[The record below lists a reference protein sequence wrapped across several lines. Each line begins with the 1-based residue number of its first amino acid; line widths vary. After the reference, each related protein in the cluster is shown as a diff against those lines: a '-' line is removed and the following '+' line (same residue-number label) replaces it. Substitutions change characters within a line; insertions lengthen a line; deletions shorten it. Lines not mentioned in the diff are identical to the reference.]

1 MKIVMVASEARPF
14 CKTGGLADV
23 VYSLSKELVVQG
35 EDVSIVLPFYDTI
48 RRQLADEKLEK
59 VASFH
64 THMSWRQ
71 QDVAVY
77 LAKRDGIKFYLI
89 ENRQYFERGH
99 IYGDFDDGERFGFF
113 TMAVKELLLTLN
125 MNPDIVHVH
134 DWQAGMLPCI
144 MRVHADAR
152 GKFQNTKY
160 VFTIHNPAFQGLMP
174 KFTLGDFYNLTDE
187 LFDNGSL
194 RFKDQVS
201 TLKAG
206 IVYSDKIT
214 TVSPTHRSELLTPEG
229 GMGLDGVLVY
239 REWDFSGILNGIDY
253 LEFNP
258 ENDSQIEAPYNAKTL
273 ISGKAKN
280 KEALLKAFNL
290 PDTKGPVYSLVT
302 RITWQKGFDII
313 FPAVEE
319 VVNRGATVIM
329 LGSGEYQY
337 EQRWEDLRRKYPDRI
352 GIYIGYS
359 DPLAH
364 KVYAGSDFFIMPSL
378 FEPCGLGQMIAQ
390 RYGTLP
396 IVRRTGGLRDS
407 VICYDGNNEKES
419 NGFGFD
425 AYSAYEMN
433 RTSHYAFEVYHD
445 KRLLHRLMKNA
456 MLTDNSW
463 QKSTQEYLKVYK
475 QLVNKQRYIIYGVQS
490 S

>member
-1 MKIVMVASEARPF
+1 MKIVMVSSESRPF

-23 VYSLSKELVVQG
+23 VYSLSKELAVQG
-35 EDVSIVLPFYDTI
+35 EDVSIIIPYYDSIARSLPKD
-48 RRQLADEKLEK
+48 KLKKE
-59 VASFH
+59 VTFN

-71 QDVAVY
+71 QTVDVYSIVQ
-77 LAKRDGIKFYLI
+77 DGINFYFI
-89 ENRQYFERGH
+89 ENQQYFERGH
-99 IYGDFDDGERFGFF
+99 IYGDFDDGERFAFF
-113 TMAVKELLLTLN
+113 TNAAKELLIAKKIY
-125 MNPDIVHVH
+125 PDIIHVH

-144 MRVHADAR
+144 MKVDPMLQKKF
-152 GKFQNTKY
+152 GKTKY

-174 KFTLGDFYNLTDE
+174 RFTLGDFYNLTDE
-187 LFDNGSL
+187 LFDNGSV

-206 IVYSDKIT
+206 IVFSDKIT
-214 TVSPTHRSELLTPEG
+214 TVSPTHHLELLSPEG
-229 GMGLDGVLVY
+229 GMGLDGVLRY

-258 ENDSQIEAPYNAKTL
+258 EEDKVIAQAYNVKTL
-273 ISGKAKN
+273 VSGKKAN
-280 KEALLKAFNL
+280 KEALCKEFGLKNKQAPL
-290 PDTKGPVYSLVT
+290 YSLVT

-319 VVNRGATVIM
+319 LINRGANIIM

-337 EQRWEDLRRKYPDRI
+337 EQKWEDIRRRHPEQV
-352 GIYIGYS
+352 GLYIGYS

-364 KVYAGSDFFIMPSL
+364 KIYAASDFFIMPSL

-407 VICYDGNNEKES
+407 VICYDDNNAETS

-425 AYSAYEMN
+425 AYSVYEMS
-433 RTSHYAFEVYHD
+433 RTSHYAFEVYQD
-445 KRLLHRLMKNA
+445 KKLLHQLMKNA

-463 QKSTQEYLKVYK
+463 QKSTQEYLALYK
-475 QLVNKQRYIIYGVQS
+475 QIIK
-490 S
+490 

>member
-1 MKIVMVASEARPF
+1 MKILMVASESRPF

-23 VYSLSKELVVQG
+23 VYSLSKELAVLG
-35 EDVSIVLPFYDTI
+35 EEVSIIIPYYDSVA
-48 RRQLADEKLEK
+48 RQIPKSELKK
-59 VASFH
+59 VVSFN

-71 QDVAVY
+71 QKVDVY
-77 LAKRDGIKFYLI
+77 ETKREGINYYFI

-99 IYGDFDDGERFGFF
+99 IYGDFDDGERFAFF
-113 TMAVKELLLTLN
+113 TMAVKEFLITKKYYPN
-125 MNPDIVHVH
+125 IIHVH
-134 DWQAGMLPCI
+134 DWQAGMLPCLLK
-144 MRVHADAR
+144 VDPSLQK
-152 GKFQNTKY
+152 KFAKTKY
-160 VFTIHNPAFQGLMP
+160 VFTIHNPAFQGMMP

-187 LFDNGSL
+187 LFDNGAV

-206 IVYSDKIT
+206 IVFADKIT
-214 TVSPTHRSELLTPEG
+214 TVSPTHHLELLTAEG
-229 GMGLDGVLVY
+229 GMGLDGVLRY

-258 ENDSQIEAPYNAKTL
+258 SDDKVIAKQFDVATL
-273 ISGKAKN
+273 VSGKKANRKAIY
-280 KEALLKAFNL
+280 KELGIKDN
-290 PDTKGPVYSLVT
+290 DGPLYSLVT

-319 VVNRGATVIM
+319 LIARGANIIM
-329 LGSGEYQY
+329 LGSGEHQY
-337 EQRWEDLRRKYPDRI
+337 EQRWEDLKRKYPDKI
-352 GIYIGYS
+352 GLYIGYS

-364 KVYAGSDFFIMPSL
+364 KIYASSDFFIMPSL

-396 IVRRTGGLRDS
+396 IVRRTGGLKDS
-407 VICYDGNNEKES
+407 VICYDGSNASTS

-425 AYSAYEMN
+425 AYSVYEMK
-433 RTSHYAFEVYHD
+433 RTSHYAFDVYQD
-445 KRLLHRLMKNA
+445 KKLLHQLMKNA

-463 QKSTQEYLKVYK
+463 QKSTQEYLKLYK
-475 QLVNKQRYIIYGVQS
+475 LLVK
-490 S
+490 

>member
-1 MKIVMVASEARPF
+1 MKIVMVSSESRPF

-35 EDVSIVLPFYDTI
+35 EEVSIILPYYDAI
-48 RRQLADEKLEK
+48 VRHLPKSEMKKA
-59 VASFH
+59 VSFS

-71 QDVAVY
+71 QNVDVYHYVEE
-77 LAKRDGIKFYLI
+77 GINYYFI
-89 ENRQYFERGH
+89 ENQQYFERGH

-113 TMAVKELLLTLN
+113 TNAVKEFLLAKKLY
-125 MNPDIVHVH
+125 PDIIHVH
-134 DWQAGMLPCI
+134 DWQAGMLPCLLK
-144 MRVHADAR
+144 VDPYCQK
-152 GKFQNTKY
+152 KFAKTKY

-187 LFDNGSL
+187 LFDNGSV

-214 TVSPTHRSELLTPEG
+214 TVSPTHHLELLTHEG
-229 GMGLDGVLVY
+229 GMGLDGVLRY
-239 REWDFSGILNGIDY
+239 REWDFVGILNGIDY

-258 ENDSQIEAPYNAKTL
+258 GEDKIIAKQFTANNL
-273 ISGKAKN
+273 VSGKKAN
-280 KEALLKAFNL
+280 KEALCQELGISNPSAPL
-290 PDTKGPVYSLVT
+290 YSLVT

-319 VVNRGATVIM
+319 LIGRGANIVM
-329 LGSGEYQY
+329 LGSGEYNY
-337 EQRWEDLRRKYPDRI
+337 EQKWEELKRRFPDRI
-352 GIYIGYS
+352 GLYIGYS
-359 DPLAH
+359 DALAH
-364 KVYAGSDFFIMPSL
+364 KIYAASDFFIMPSL

-407 VICYDGNNEKES
+407 VICYDGNNKETS

-425 AYSAYEMN
+425 AYSVYEMS
-433 RTSHYAFEVYHD
+433 RTSHYAFDVYQD
-445 KRLLHRLMKNA
+445 KKLLHQLQKNA

-463 QKSTQEYLKVYK
+463 QKSTQEYLKLYK
-475 QLVNKQRYIIYGVQS
+475 LLVK
-490 S
+490 

>member
-1 MKIVMVASEARPF
+1 MKIIMVASESRPY

-23 VYSLSKELVVQG
+23 VYSLSKELAVQG
-35 EDVSIVLPFYDTI
+35 EEVSIILPYYDTI
-48 RRQLADEKLEK
+48 ARSLPKDKLKKE
-59 VASFH
+59 VSFN

-71 QDVAVY
+71 QSVDVYSTVC
-77 LAKRDGIKFYLI
+77 DGITFYFI
-89 ENRQYFERGH
+89 ENQQYFERGH
-99 IYGDFDDGERFGFF
+99 VYGDFDDGERFAFF
-113 TMAVKELLLTLN
+113 TNAAKELIIAKK
-125 MNPDIVHVH
+125 MRPDIIHVH
-134 DWQAGMLPCI
+134 DWQAGMLPCL
-144 MRVHADAR
+144 MKVDPLNQK
-152 GKFQNTKY
+152 KFAKTKY

-174 KFTLGDFYNLTDE
+174 RFTLGDFYNLTDE
-187 LFDNGSL
+187 LFDNGAV

-206 IVYSDKIT
+206 IIFSDRIT
-214 TVSPTHRSELLTPEG
+214 TVSPTHHLELLTPEG
-229 GMGLDGVLVY
+229 GMGLDGVLRY

-258 ENDSQIEAPYNAKTL
+258 EDDKVIAMPYTAKTL
-273 ISGKAKN
+273 VSGKKAN
-280 KEALLKAFNL
+280 KEALCKEFGLKNKQAPL
-290 PDTKGPVYSLVT
+290 YSLVT

-319 VVNRGATVIM
+319 LINRGANIVM
-329 LGSGEYQY
+329 LGSGEYDY
-337 EQRWEDLRRKYPDRI
+337 EQKWEDIRRRHPDQV
-352 GIYIGYS
+352 GLYIGYS

-364 KVYAGSDFFIMPSL
+364 KIYASSDFFIMPSL

-407 VICYDGNNEKES
+407 VICYDGNNAETS

-425 AYSAYEMN
+425 AYSVYEMK
-433 RTSHYAFEVYHD
+433 RTSHYAFDVYQD
-445 KRLLHRLMKNA
+445 KKLLHQLMKNA

-463 QKSTQEYLKVYK
+463 QKSTQEYIALYK
-475 QLVNKQRYIIYGVQS
+475 QLVK
-490 S
+490 

>member
-1 MKIVMVASEARPF
+1 MKIVMVASESRPF

-23 VYSLSKELVVQG
+23 VYSLSKELAVQG
-35 EDVSIVLPFYDTI
+35 EEVSIILPYYDAI
-48 RRQLADEKLEK
+48 ARSLPKAQLKKE
-59 VASFH
+59 VSFN

-71 QDVAVY
+71 QSVDVYSTVC
-77 LAKRDGIKFYLI
+77 DGINFYFI
-89 ENRQYFERGH
+89 ENQQYFERGH
-99 IYGDFDDGERFGFF
+99 VYGDFDDGERFAFF
-113 TMAVKELLLTLN
+113 TNAAKELLIAKK
-125 MNPDIVHVH
+125 MHPDIIHVH
-134 DWQAGMLPCI
+134 DWQAGMLPCLMKVDPLI
-144 MRVHADAR
+144 QK
-152 GKFQNTKY
+152 KFAKTKY

-174 KFTLGDFYNLTDE
+174 RFTLGDFYNLTDE
-187 LFDNGSL
+187 LFDNGAV

-214 TVSPTHRSELLTPEG
+214 TVSPTHHLELLTPEG
-229 GMGLDGVLVY
+229 GMGLDGVLRY

-258 ENDSQIEAPYNAKTL
+258 EDDKVIAMQYTAKTL
-273 ISGKAKN
+273 VSGKKAN
-280 KEALLKAFNL
+280 KEALCKEFGLKNKQAPL
-290 PDTKGPVYSLVT
+290 YSLVT

-319 VVNRGATVIM
+319 LINRGANIIM
-329 LGSGEYQY
+329 LGSGEYDY
-337 EQRWEDLRRKYPDRI
+337 EQKWEDIRRRYPEQV
-352 GIYIGYS
+352 GLYIGYS

-364 KVYAGSDFFIMPSL
+364 KIYAASDFFIMPSL

-396 IVRRTGGLRDS
+396 IVRRTGGLKDS
-407 VICYDGNNEKES
+407 VICYDGNNAETS

-425 AYSAYEMN
+425 AYSVYEMK
-433 RTSHYAFEVYHD
+433 RTSHYAFDVYQD
-445 KRLLHRLMKNA
+445 KKLLHQLMKNA

-463 QKSTQEYLKVYK
+463 QKSTQEYLALYK
-475 QLVNKQRYIIYGVQS
+475 QLVK
-490 S
+490 

>member
-1 MKIVMVASEARPF
+1 MKIVMVSSESRPF

-35 EDVSIVLPFYDTI
+35 EEVSIILPYYDAI
-48 RRQLADEKLEK
+48 ARHLPKSELKKA
-59 VASFH
+59 VSFS

-71 QDVAVY
+71 QTVDVYHLVQE
-77 LAKRDGIKFYLI
+77 GINYYFI
-89 ENRQYFERGH
+89 ENQQYFERGH

-113 TMAVKELLLTLN
+113 TNAAKEFLLAKKLY
-125 MNPDIVHVH
+125 PDIIHVH
-134 DWQAGMLPCI
+134 DWQAGMLPCL
-144 MRVHADAR
+144 MKVDPYCQK
-152 GKFQNTKY
+152 KFAKTKY

-187 LFDNGSL
+187 LFDNGSV

-214 TVSPTHRSELLTPEG
+214 TVSPTHHLELLTPEG
-229 GMGLDGVLVY
+229 GMGLDGVLRY

-258 ENDSQIEAPYNAKTL
+258 SEDKIIAKQFAANNL
-273 ISGKAKN
+273 VSGKKAN
-280 KEALLKAFNL
+280 KEALCKELGISNPSA
-290 PDTKGPVYSLVT
+290 PMYSLVT

-319 VVNRGATVIM
+319 LIARGANIVM
-329 LGSGEYQY
+329 LGSGEYNY
-337 EQRWEDLRRKYPDRI
+337 EQKWEELKRRYPDRV
-352 GIYIGYS
+352 GLYIGYS

-364 KVYAGSDFFIMPSL
+364 KIYAASDFFIMPSL

-407 VICYDGNNEKES
+407 VICYDGNNKETS

-425 AYSAYEMN
+425 EYSVYEMK
-433 RTSHYAFEVYHD
+433 RTAHYAFDVYQD
-445 KRLLHRLMKNA
+445 KKLLHQLMKNA

-463 QKSTQEYLKVYK
+463 QKSTQEYLKLYEL
-475 QLVNKQRYIIYGVQS
+475 LVK
-490 S
+490 

>member
-1 MKIVMVASEARPF
+1 MKIVMVASESRPF

-23 VYSLSKELVVQG
+23 VYSLSKELAVLG
-35 EDVSIVLPFYDTI
+35 EDVSIILPYYDTI
-48 RRQLADEKLEK
+48 ARILPKDSLQKDA
-59 VASFH
+59 FFN

-71 QDVAVY
+71 QTVNVY
-77 LAKRDGIKFYLI
+77 STLRDGIKFYFI
-89 ENRQYFERGH
+89 ENQQYFERGH
-99 IYGDFDDGERFGFF
+99 IYGDFDDGERFAFF
-113 TMAVKELLLTLN
+113 TNAAKEFMLTKKLYPN
-125 MNPDIVHVH
+125 IIHVH

-144 MRVHADAR
+144 MKVDPLCQK
-152 GKFQNTKY
+152 KFAKTKY

-174 KFTLGDFYNLTDE
+174 RFTLGDFYNLTDE
-187 LFDNGSL
+187 LFDNGAV

-206 IVYSDKIT
+206 IVFSDRIT
-214 TVSPTHRSELLTPEG
+214 TVSPTHHLELLTAEG
-229 GMGLDGVLVY
+229 GMGLDGVLRY

-258 ENDSQIEAPYNAKTL
+258 ENDKVIAMPYTAKTL
-273 ISGKAKN
+273 VSGKKAN
-280 KEALLKAFNL
+280 KEALCKEFGLKNKQAPL
-290 PDTKGPVYSLVT
+290 YSLVT

-319 VVNRGATVIM
+319 LINRGANIIM
-329 LGSGEYQY
+329 LGSGECNY
-337 EQRWEDLRRKYPDRI
+337 EQKWEDIRRRYPDQV
-352 GIYIGYS
+352 GLYIGYS

-364 KVYAGSDFFIMPSL
+364 KIYAASDFFIMPSL

-407 VICYDGNNEKES
+407 VICYDGNNADTS

-425 AYSAYEMN
+425 AYSVYEMS
-433 RTSHYAFEVYHD
+433 RTSHYAFDVYQD
-445 KRLLHRLMKNA
+445 KKLLHQLMKNA

-463 QKSTQEYLKVYK
+463 QKSTQEYLALYK
-475 QLVNKQRYIIYGVQS
+475 QLTK
-490 S
+490 

>member
-1 MKIVMVASEARPF
+1 MKIVMVSSESRPF

-35 EDVSIVLPFYDTI
+35 EEVSIILPYYDAI
-48 RRQLADEKLEK
+48 ARHLPKSELKKA
-59 VASFH
+59 VSFS

-71 QDVAVY
+71 QSVDVYHLVQE
-77 LAKRDGIKFYLI
+77 GINYYFI
-89 ENRQYFERGH
+89 ENQQYFERGH

-113 TMAVKELLLTLN
+113 TNAVKEFLLAKKLY
-125 MNPDIVHVH
+125 PDIIHVH
-134 DWQAGMLPCI
+134 DWQAGMLPCL
-144 MRVHADAR
+144 MKVDPYCQK
-152 GKFQNTKY
+152 KFAKTKY

-174 KFTLGDFYNLTDE
+174 KFTLGDFYNFTDE
-187 LFDNGSL
+187 LFDNGSV

-214 TVSPTHRSELLTPEG
+214 TVSPTHHLELLTPEG
-229 GMGLDGVLVY
+229 GMGLDGVLRY

-258 ENDSQIEAPYNAKTL
+258 SEDKIIAKQFSANNL
-273 ISGKAKN
+273 VSGKKAN
-280 KEALLKAFNL
+280 KEALCKELGISHPEAPL
-290 PDTKGPVYSLVT
+290 YSLVT

-319 VVNRGATVIM
+319 LIGRGANIVM

-337 EQRWEDLRRKYPDRI
+337 EQKWEELKRRFPDRI
-352 GIYIGYS
+352 GLYVGYS
-359 DPLAH
+359 DALAH
-364 KVYAGSDFFIMPSL
+364 KIYAGSDFFIMPSL

-396 IVRRTGGLRDS
+396 IVRRTGGLKDS
-407 VICYDGNNEKES
+407 VICYDGNNKETS

-425 AYSAYEMN
+425 AYSVYEMK
-433 RTSHYAFEVYHD
+433 RTSHYAFDVYQD
-445 KRLLHRLMKNA
+445 KKLLHQLMKNA

-463 QKSTQEYLKVYK
+463 QKSTQEYLKLYK
-475 QLVNKQRYIIYGVQS
+475 LLVK
-490 S
+490 

>member
-23 VYSLSKELVVQG
+23 VYSLSKELAVQG
-35 EDVSIVLPFYDTI
+35 EDVSIIIPFYDSI
-48 RRQLADEKLEK
+48 RRQLANEKLEK
-59 VASFH
+59 AASFS

-71 QDVAVY
+71 QNVDVY
-77 LAKRDGIKFYLI
+77 QIKRDGIKYYLI

-113 TMAVKELLLTLN
+113 TNAAKEFLIAKKLY
-125 MNPDIVHVH
+125 PDIIHVH
-134 DWQAGMLPCI
+134 DWQAGMLPCL
-144 MRVHADAR
+144 MKVDPYCQK
-152 GKFQNTKY
+152 KFAKTKY

-187 LFDNGSL
+187 LFDNGSV

-214 TVSPTHRSELLTPEG
+214 TVSPTHHLELLTPEG
-229 GMGLDGVLVY
+229 GMGLDGVLRY

-258 ENDSQIEAPYNAKTL
+258 GEDKIIAKQFTANNL
-273 ISGKAKN
+273 VSGKKAN
-280 KEALLKAFNL
+280 KEALCKELGISNPSA
-290 PDTKGPVYSLVT
+290 PMYSLVT

-319 VVNRGATVIM
+319 LIARGANIVM
-329 LGSGEYQY
+329 LGSGEYNY
-337 EQRWEDLRRKYPDRI
+337 EQKWEELKRRYPDRV
-352 GIYIGYS
+352 GLYIGYS

-364 KVYAGSDFFIMPSL
+364 KIYAASDFFIMPSL

-407 VICYDGNNEKES
+407 VICYDGNNKETS

-425 AYSAYEMN
+425 EYSVYEMK
-433 RTSHYAFEVYHD
+433 RTAHYAFDVYQD
-445 KRLLHRLMKNA
+445 KKLLHQLMKNA

-463 QKSTQEYLKVYK
+463 QKSTQEYLKLYK
-475 QLVNKQRYIIYGVQS
+475 LLVK
-490 S
+490 

>member
-1 MKIVMVASEARPF
+1 MKIVMVSSESRPF

-23 VYSLSKELVVQG
+23 VYSLSKELAVQG
-35 EDVSIVLPFYDTI
+35 EEVSIILPYYDAI
-48 RRQLADEKLEK
+48 ARHLPKSELKKA
-59 VASFH
+59 VSFS

-71 QDVAVY
+71 QMVDVYHLVQE
-77 LAKRDGIKFYLI
+77 GINYYFI
-89 ENRQYFERGH
+89 ENQQYFERGH

-113 TMAVKELLLTLN
+113 TNAAKEFLIAKKLY
-125 MNPDIVHVH
+125 PDIIHVH
-134 DWQAGMLPCI
+134 DWQAGMLPCL
-144 MRVHADAR
+144 MKVDPYCQK
-152 GKFQNTKY
+152 KFAKTKY

-187 LFDNGSL
+187 LFDNGSV

-214 TVSPTHRSELLTPEG
+214 TVSPTHHLELLTPEG
-229 GMGLDGVLVY
+229 GMGLDGVLRY

-258 ENDSQIEAPYNAKTL
+258 GEDKIIAKQFTANNL
-273 ISGKAKN
+273 VSGKKAN
-280 KEALLKAFNL
+280 KEALCKELGISNPSA
-290 PDTKGPVYSLVT
+290 PMYSLVT

-319 VVNRGATVIM
+319 LIARGANIVM
-329 LGSGEYQY
+329 LGSGEYNY
-337 EQRWEDLRRKYPDRI
+337 EQKWEELKRRYPDRV
-352 GIYIGYS
+352 GLYIGYS

-364 KVYAGSDFFIMPSL
+364 KIYAASDFFIMPSL

-407 VICYDGNNEKES
+407 VICYDGNNKETS

-425 AYSAYEMN
+425 EYSVYEMK
-433 RTSHYAFEVYHD
+433 RTAHYAFDVYQD
-445 KRLLHRLMKNA
+445 KKLLHQLMKNA

-463 QKSTQEYLKVYK
+463 QKSTQEYLKLYK
-475 QLVNKQRYIIYGVQS
+475 LLVK
-490 S
+490 

>member
-1 MKIVMVASEARPF
+1 MKIVMVASESRPF

-23 VYSLSKELVVQG
+23 VYSLSKELAVLG
-35 EDVSIVLPFYDTI
+35 EEVSIIIPYYDSIAAKLPRDNLT
-48 RRQLADEKLEK
+48 K
-59 VASFH
+59 VASFK
-64 THMSWRQ
+64 THMSWRKQ
-71 QDVAVY
+71 TVDVYAT
-77 LAKRDGIKFYLI
+77 KQDGITYYLI

-99 IYGDFDDGERFGFF
+99 IYGDFDDGERFAFF
-113 TMAVKELLLTLN
+113 TLAVKEFLLTKKLYPN
-125 MNPDIVHVH
+125 IIHVH
-134 DWQAGMLPCI
+134 DWQAGMLPCLI
-144 MRVHADAR
+144 KIDEACHK
-152 GKFQNTKY
+152 KFSKTKF

-174 KFTLGDFYNLTDE
+174 KFTLGDFYNLTDD
-187 LFDNGSL
+187 LFDNGSV

-201 TLKAG
+201 TLKSG

-214 TVSPTHRSELLTPEG
+214 TVSPTHHLELLTSEG
-229 GMGLDGVLVY
+229 GMGLDGVLRY

-258 ENDSQIEAPYNAKTL
+258 EDDKFIAVNYNEQNLVSAKK
-273 ISGKAKN
+273 GN
-280 KEALLKAFNL
+280 KEAICKEFGLKDNKAPL
-290 PDTKGPVYSLVT
+290 YSLVT

-319 VVNRGATVIM
+319 LVNQGANIIM

-337 EQRWEDLRRKYPDRI
+337 EQAWEGLKRKYPDHI
-352 GIYIGYS
+352 GLYIGYS

-364 KVYAGSDFFIMPSL
+364 KIYAASDFFIMPSL

-396 IVRRTGGLRDS
+396 IVRRTGGLKDS
-407 VICYDGNNEKES
+407 VICYDGSNKETS

-425 AYSAYEMN
+425 AYSDYEMK
-433 RTSHYAFEVYHD
+433 RTSFYALYVYQD
-445 KRLLHRLMKNA
+445 KKLLHQLMKNA

-463 QKSTQEYLKVYK
+463 QKSTQEYIALYK
-475 QLVNKQRYIIYGVQS
+475 QLVK
-490 S
+490 

>member
-1 MKIVMVASEARPF
+1 MKIVMVASESRPF

-23 VYSLSKELVVQG
+23 VYSLSKELAVLG
-35 EDVSIVLPFYDTI
+35 EEVSIILPLYDSI
-48 RRQLADEKLEK
+48 VKKIAKDSLKK
-59 VASFH
+59 VVSFK
-64 THMSWRQ
+64 THMSWRKQ
-71 QDVAVY
+71 TVDVY
-77 LAKRDGIKFYLI
+77 SLLQEGITYYFI

-99 IYGDFDDGERFGFF
+99 IYGDFDDGERFAFF
-113 TMAVKELLLTLN
+113 TMAVKEFLLTKKLYPN
-125 MNPDIVHVH
+125 IIHVH
-134 DWQAGMLPCI
+134 DWQAGMLPCLI
-144 MRVHADAR
+144 KVDELCQN
-152 GKFQNTKY
+152 KFKKTKF

-187 LFDNGSL
+187 LFDNGAV

-214 TVSPTHRSELLTPEG
+214 TVSPTHHLELLTPEG
-229 GMGLDGVLVY
+229 GMGLDSVLRL

-253 LEFNP
+253 LDFNP
-258 ENDSQIEAPYNAKTL
+258 NGDKIIAQPFTEKNL
-273 ISGKAKN
+273 VSGKQANRAALFKELGLKN
-280 KEALLKAFNL
+280 N
-290 PDTKGPVYSLVT
+290 KGPLYSLVT

-313 FPAVEE
+313 FPAIEE
-319 VVNRGATVIM
+319 LINKGANIVM

-337 EQRWEDLRRKYPDRI
+337 EQKWEEIRRRYPDRV
-352 GIYIGYS
+352 GLYIGYS

-364 KVYAGSDFFIMPSL
+364 KIYAASDFFIMPSL

-396 IVRRTGGLRDS
+396 IVRRTGGLKDS
-407 VICYDGNNEKES
+407 VICYDGTNADTA

-425 AYSAYEMN
+425 AYNVYEMR
-433 RTSHYAFEVYHD
+433 RTSLYAFDVYQD
-445 KRLLHRLMKNA
+445 KKLLHQLMKNA

-463 QKSTQEYLKVYK
+463 QKSTQEYLKLYK
-475 QLVNKQRYIIYGVQS
+475 LLVD
-490 S
+490 

>member
-1 MKIVMVASEARPF
+1 MKIVMVSSEARPF

-23 VYSLSKELVVQG
+23 VYSLSKELVKLG
-35 EDVSIVLPFYDTI
+35 EQVYIFLPLYDSV
-48 RRQLADEKLEK
+48 RNKLNKQELK
-59 VASFH
+59 KAASFQ
-64 THMSWRQ
+64 THMSWRKQ
-71 QDVAVY
+71 IVDVYETVTE
-77 LAKRDGIKFYLI
+77 GIHYYFV
-89 ENRQYFERGH
+89 ENQQYFERGH
-99 IYGDFDDGERFGFF
+99 LYGDFDDGERFGFF
-113 TMAVKELLLTLN
+113 TMAVKEFMLN
-125 MNPDIVHVH
+125 KRLFPNIIHVH
-134 DWQAGMLPCI
+134 DWQAGMLPCVL
-144 MRVHADAR
+144 RVDQECQE
-152 GKFQNTKY
+152 KFAKTKF

-187 LFDNGSL
+187 YFDNGSV

-214 TVSPTHRSELLTPEG
+214 TVSPTHHLELLTPEG
-229 GMGLDGVLVY
+229 GMGLDSVLRY

-258 ENDSQIEAPYNAKTL
+258 EDDKNIAQSFTAKNF
-273 ISGKAKN
+273 ISGKKAN
-280 KEALLKAFNL
+280 KEALFKEFNL
-290 PDTKGPVYSLVT
+290 KNNKGPLYSLVT

-319 VVNRGATVIM
+319 LIQRGASIFM

-337 EQRWEDLRRKYPDRI
+337 EQRWEELRRKYPEQI
-352 GIYIGYS
+352 GLYIGYN
-359 DPLAH
+359 DALAH
-364 KVYAGSDFFIMPSL
+364 KIYAASDFFIMPSL

-407 VICYDGNNEKES
+407 VICYDGGNAETS

-425 AYSAYEMN
+425 AYSEYEMR
-433 RTSHYAFEVYHD
+433 RTAHYAFDVYND
-445 KRLLHRLMKNA
+445 KKLLHQLMKNA
-456 MLTDNSW
+456 LNTDNSW
-463 QKSTQEYLKVYK
+463 LKSTLEYIKLYK
-475 QLVNKQRYIIYGVQS
+475 MLVK
-490 S
+490 